1 MARRTEWGRGVVGR
15 WRPLPGDLPIEV
27 VRLVREL
34 RLCLDRCEASA
45 ATVAARTG
53 YSRSSWRRYV
63 NGSRL
68 PPWPAAE
75 ALGAMAHADRE
86 HLRVLWESA
95 AHAWQRGQPPD
106 AWPESPSPAALG
118 APDPHGFAGKPPGH
132 ASSPPAFRSSGRP
145 GTPAGPPTV
154 RVGVVAVCVVLAVVV
169 LIWPWNAGSA
179 GRPPEG
185 VPTGLPAWPYPLAS
199 GVGTAA
205 SGCRSTSCEGLD
217 PGREG
222 CDGDRV
228 TVHRLRAYGQVLE
241 LLYSPACEASWAEVE
256 SADTAA
262 HLRIATRG
270 GQGRPAPAGA
280 ARTPMI
286 AGGPGSATATVV
298 VSGHQLGVT
307 RYDSWIDRVT
317 GTGSG

>member
-1 MARRTEWGRGVVGR
+1 MGR

-68 PPWPAAE
+68 PPWPAVE
-75 ALGAMAHADRE
+75 ALGRMADADRE
-86 HLRVLWESA
+86 QLRVLWESA
-95 AHAWQRGQPPD
+95 AHAWQKEQPLETG
-106 AWPESPSPAALG
+106 PESRAEALR
-118 APDPHGFAGKPPGH
+118 APDLSGPAGEPPPH
-132 ASSPPAFRSSGRP
+132 ASSPPAVPSSGRP
-145 GTPAGPPTV
+145 GKTAGPTLPWA
-154 RVGVVAVCVVLAVVV
+154 GVAAVCVLLAVAV
-169 LIWPWNAGSA
+169 LVWPWNARPA
-179 GRPPEG
+179 DRPPEG
-185 VPTGLPAWPYPLAS
+185 APTGMPAWPYPLAS
-199 GVGTAA
+199 GADTATT
-205 SGCRSTSCEGLD
+205 GCRSAACEGRD
-217 PGREG
+217 PGRER

-228 TVHRLRAYGQVLE
+228 SVHRLRAYGQVLE
-241 LLYSPACEASWAEVE
+241 LVYSPACQASWAEVE
-256 SADTAA
+256 SAGATVG
-262 HLRIATRG
+262 LRIATRG
-270 GQGRPAPAGA
+270 GEESSAPAGA
-280 ARTPMI
+280 VRTPMV

-298 VSGHQLGVT
+298 VGGHQLGVT